1 MAYKDRLMHLKLPTL
16 EYRQFKIM
24 HNVPVYN
31 AEVLPNLRYYPKSN
45 TGGKKYKLL
54 DHAFPYDLR
63 KHFFSARV
71 GNIWNTF
78 LTLLL

>member
-16 EYRQFKIM
+16 KYRQFKIM
-24 HNVPVYN
+24 HN

-45 TGGKKYKLL
+45 TRGKKYKLL

-63 KHFFSARV
+63 KHFS
-71 GNIWNTF
+71 
-78 LTLLL
+78 LLV